1 MHGAQRQNTALPP
14 PKPMPLTLIEPSRVW
29 PLPMVSLHAGGS
41 SRRGACVSGGEARR
55 RARGQEAAATRGHQR
70 ATTARPMAALR
81 APRCAAARSWRSRA
95 RARPL
100 GRWRRVRAHDAP
112 PLQTLRPL
120 RAASMT
126 YAAFS
131 MLHAA
136 VGSGKGRGARE
147 RVRLAPPRGR
157 SRDSKPAFSQ
167 AAESRHAAHA
177 GSAAACKA
185 REAPAKLLQR
195 SSRARDQ
202 ASSLDAPLLTL
213 WPQ

>member
-1 MHGAQRQNTALPP
+1 MHGAQRQNTASPP

-100 GRWRRVRAHDAP
+100 GRWRRARAHDAP

-136 VGSGKGRGARE
+136 VGSGEGTRSAGASEAGPATRPLARFQA
-147 RVRLAPPRGR
+147 RVQSSRRIPPRSACWVSSRMQGSRSTSQAPPAQLAR
-157 SRDSKPAFSQ
+157 SRPSII
-167 AAESRHAAHA
+167 
-177 GSAAACKA
+177 
-185 REAPAKLLQR
+185 
-195 SSRARDQ
+195 
-202 ASSLDAPLLTL
+202 T
-213 WPQ
+213 